1 MSLQEHKKRI
11 IVALISIPLIVF
23 IIVKLPSY
31 FFLIF
36 LCIVNVVG
44 MWEFLKM
51 YRATLLWIIT
61 GIISSL
67 FLLIFNCFYYHQAF
81 YFFAIIFSVIAVM
94 RLILKKDPELALKD
108 IALIYTGLL
117 YIPTLLVFQWFLR
130 ESGWQWVIYLYGCV
144 WTADSFAY
152 YIGKGF
158 GKHKLYPEVSPKKTR
173 AGVYGSLAGGVL
185 ASLILGNILVSK
197 SFVSLA
203 IMGVLISIVSIFGD
217 LVESMFKRD
226 AGVKDSG
233 FLFPGHGGILD
244 KMDAILFSGL
254 LLYFGMKFM

>member
-1 MSLQEHKKRI
+1 MSLQEHKKRV
-11 IVALISIPLIVF
+11 IVAVIVIPLLLFIV
-23 IIVKLPSY
+23 IKLPSY
-31 FFLIF
+31 LFLIL

-51 YRATLLWIIT
+51 YRATQFWLIT

-67 FLLIFNCFYYHQAF
+67 AVLIFNCFYSHQGF
-81 YFFAIIFSVIAVM
+81 YFFAILFSVIAVM
-94 RLILKKDPELALKD
+94 RLILKRDPKFAFQD
-108 IALIYTGLL
+108 IALIYAGLL

-130 ESGWQWVIYLYGCV
+130 ESGWQWIVYLYGCV

-158 GKHKLYPEVSPKKTR
+158 GKTKLYPEVSPKKTW
-173 AGVYGSLAGGVL
+173 AGAYGSLAGAVI
-185 ASLILGNILVSK
+185 ASLILGNLLVSK
-197 SFVSLA
+197 PFMSLA
-203 IMGVLISIVSIFGD
+203 IMGFLIGIVSIFGD

-244 KMDAILFSGL
+244 KIDALLFSGL